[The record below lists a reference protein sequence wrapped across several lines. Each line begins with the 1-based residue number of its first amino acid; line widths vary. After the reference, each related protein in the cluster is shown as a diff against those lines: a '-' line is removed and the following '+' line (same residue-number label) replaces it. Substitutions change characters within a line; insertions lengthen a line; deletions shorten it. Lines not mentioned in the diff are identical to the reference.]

1 MAPLSRI
8 GRSRMPDFSSGLTG
22 LGGARST
29 ARMASILIVVGTLAA
44 ASLAVGMVYALRPRP
59 TAMVAA
65 LIAVGVAFLAGL
77 GGTILGLVVSFRSV
91 GAVDAAHRA
100 ETLMGATTIGLGTS
114 VTIGALIAVGMI
126 REKRASRPQLP
137 RAGGV

>member
-1 MAPLSRI
+1 
-8 GRSRMPDFSSGLTG
+8 
-22 LGGARST
+22 
-29 ARMASILIVVGTLAA
+29 MASILIVVGTLAA

-100 ETLMGATTIGLGTS
+100 ETLARGISEAMWATTIGLGTS